1 MNKYQRHEAIIRW
14 VNEQGTVRVSEIVSR
29 YNVSDMTVRRDLEEL
44 DDQGLLRKIH
54 GGARSNSV
62 FQYKEIAHE
71 DKFDKNTDQKRYIAQ
86 RASELIDEGDVIF
99 IGPGTTTA
107 FFCRGD

>member
-44 DDQGLLRKIH
+44 DLMINDF
-54 GGARSNSV
+54 S
-62 FQYKEIAHE
+62 F
-71 DKFDKNTDQKRYIAQ
+71 
-86 RASELIDEGDVIF
+86 
-99 IGPGTTTA
+99 
-107 FFCRGD
+107 

>member
-44 DDQGLLRKIH
+44 DDQGLLKKIH
-54 GGARSNSV
+54 GGLVVIVRFNIRKSRMKIN
-62 FQYKEIAHE
+62 
-71 DKFDKNTDQKRYIAQ
+71 
-86 RASELIDEGDVIF
+86 LIRIRTRNDI
-99 IGPGTTTA
+99 
-107 FFCRGD
+107 